1 MGSAL
6 RSFGAA
12 AGAFVALA
20 AAEPARSASSL
31 VGRTSATLVWSPA
44 AGAAAGY
51 VVFVSRNGAPY
62 PSVPE
67 QAVPGPAVTLAGAY
81 GSSVRVR
88 VAALDATG
96 SQGPLS
102 PESSRIIFARSAS
115 DLDEDGIANANDNCP
130 QVSNPDQAD
139 ADGDG
144 LGDACDP
151 CTTWTWT
158 AVPTRPPN
166 QNPRLSRLSLTDLSK
181 PLGAKITISGAF
193 LPAAPSFALDPS
205 TTGLHLRIDDGVGPL
220 LALDIPPG
228 LVSSSACNVRDG
240 WRLSG
245 RNWTYT
251 NRSGALQSESCV
263 PGSAHGLLSL
273 SLSDQR
279 PQDGIRY
286 SVRIGPVQLG
296 HLPATPVRKM
306 RVSLTVGMRSDPDE
320 AAFSDL
326 MGLCAETRL
335 VGNPLKEKA
344 PGPYCRPSRV
354 QTELRSLTCLGP

>member
-44 AGAAAGY
+44 TGVPAGY
-51 VVFVSRNGAPY
+51 AVFVSRNAAPY
-62 PSVPE
+62 PSAPE
-67 QAVPGPAVTLAGAY
+67 QTVTSPAVTLAGAY

-88 VAALDATG
+88 VAALDAAG

-102 PESSRIIFARSAS
+102 PESNRIIFARSAS
-115 DLDEDGIANANDNCP
+115 DLDEDGIANADDNCP
-130 QVSNPDQAD
+130 QVSNPGQAD

-151 CTTWTWT
+151 CTTRIWT

-166 QNPRLSRLSLTDLSK
+166 QNPRLGRLFLTDLSK
-181 PLGAKITISGAF
+181 PLGAKIIISGTF
-193 LPAAPSFALDPS
+193 RPAAPSFALDPS
-205 TTGLHLRIDDGVGPL
+205 TTGLRLRIDDSVGPL

-228 LVSSSACNVRDG
+228 LVSSSPCDVRDG
-240 WRLSG
+240 WQLSG

-251 NRSGALQSESCV
+251 NRSGALQSESCA
-263 PGSAHGLLSL
+263 PGSAHGLLSV
-273 SLSDQR
+273 SLYDQR

-286 SVRIGPVQLG
+286 SLRIGPVPLD
-296 HLPATPVRKM
+296 HRPTTPVQKM

-326 MGLCAETRL
+326 MGLCAEARL
-335 VGNPLKEKA
+335 EGNPLKERA

-354 QTELRSLTCLGP
+354 QTELRSLTCVGP